1 MKNITDKNEVIM
13 SFVNLVITDSFI
25 SVISDGQVTKNNEI
39 TASHFKKFETSQNG
53 YVIASTGYEKIT
65 NDIRKK
71 FYYQPHLTFDD
82 AQMLLLESIKKYQN
96 KSVHFSKKVSYNA
109 IIAGFVSTDNSQI
122 APFSTVISTD
132 NTTKNTST
140 PSHPSKKRPVAYCYH
155 VADGNITRTFYDHAL
170 CLSLIPD
177 DIDFNPNLLLS
188 TALKKLS
195 HHNALLSIQALQR
208 SILYQVAQKSNTVNT
223 VIFQALIKK
232 D

>member
-1 MKNITDKNEVIM
+1 M
-13 SFVNLVITDSFI
+13 
-25 SVISDGQVTKNNEI
+25 
-39 TASHFKKFETSQNG
+39 
-53 YVIASTGYEKIT
+53 
-65 NDIRKK
+65 
-71 FYYQPHLTFDD
+71 
-82 AQMLLLESIKKYQN
+82 
-96 KSVHFSKKVSYNA
+96 
-109 IIAGFVSTDNSQI
+109 
-122 APFSTVISTD
+122 
-132 NTTKNTST
+132 
-140 PSHPSKKRPVAYCYH
+140 
-155 VADGNITRTFYDHAL
+155 ADGKITRTFYDHAL